1 MSRFYLYVAMAFVT
15 TFVGVSWAARGFP
28 VGFSQPASIVQQPA
42 SIDQPL
48 PALVDSTFGDGHA
61 RAYER
66 KIWESQHTS
75 RSDGDPVLDKLRL
88 DALQAANAYAMSPC
102 GDITKQNVIE
112 ALTAYTRAWQKKIDC
127 PRPLHMMMFCGDA
140 KMKAASDTF
149 STPLDLRVQAA
160 LAEAF
165 EQHGVV
171 QTDFPED
178 VRFDMLQFSGP
189 GLWINEQSPVCLP
202 RARASASSS
211 R

>member
-1 MSRFYLYVAMAFVT
+1 
-15 TFVGVSWAARGFP
+15 
-28 VGFSQPASIVQQPA
+28 
-42 SIDQPL
+42 
-48 PALVDSTFGDGHA
+48 
-61 RAYER
+61 
-66 KIWESQHTS
+66 
-75 RSDGDPVLDKLRL
+75 
-88 DALQAANAYAMSPC
+88 
-102 GDITKQNVIE
+102 
-112 ALTAYTRAWQKKIDC
+112 
-127 PRPLHMMMFCGDA
+127 MMMFCGDA

>member
-1 MSRFYLYVAMAFVT
+1 MNRFYLIVAMAFVS
-15 TFVGVSWAARGFP
+15 TFVGVSWATRGFP
-28 VGFSQPASIVQQPA
+28 VGFSQTAGIVEQPA
-42 SIDQPL
+42 SLVQPL
-48 PALVDSTFGDGHA
+48 PALVDSTFGDEHA
-61 RAYER
+61 KQYER
-66 KIWESQHTS
+66 KMWEAQHTAQ
-75 RSDGDPVLDKLRL
+75 SDGDAVLDKLRL

-127 PRPLHMMMFCGDA
+127 PRPQHMLMFCGDA
-140 KMKAASDTF
+140 KVKAASETF
-149 STPLDLRVQAA
+149 STPLDQRVHDA
-160 LAEAF
+160 LHEAF

-189 GLWINEQSPVCLP
+189 GLWINEQSPLCLP
-202 RARASASSS
+202 RARASVGGS